1 MAEGLPELD
10 GMMDEKINELVKSL
24 KPETS
29 TRLPTIVVL
38 FLDKDPFKS
47 KKKSGWFGQTK
58 SHEDLKLWEQWTISV
73 NCVFNERDSPNT
85 KPLAM
90 MEPQDLK
97 VSSQSFE
104 STLTKIIDYVDTNK
118 HHIPPITS
126 LESCPFPYT
135 IEVWPNGD
143 QESTDPHQPPH
154 HPDDTWGNYIK
165 KMLD

>member
-58 SHEDLKLWEQWTISV
+58 SHEDLK
-73 NCVFNERDSPNT
+73 
-85 KPLAM
+85 